1 MSNSLWPH
9 GLQHGRLPCPS
20 PSLLEFA
27 QTYAEYHGETYPG
40 NHYLHQTGGATVGE
54 ETGHWEIRIGQVQ
67 EEKGCG
73 VIQEAAMD
81 GGVGVFLLRDGSP
94 PSNLISFYLF
104 KHQFT
109 YQWWRGTKLKH
120 VLPPTAAS
128 LAESFPPQPE
138 AVISVLSRTSRLWGL
153 RGPQMRRERRC
164 FDFRD

>member
-1 MSNSLWPH
+1 MSNSLWPR

-20 PSLLEFA
+20 LSLLEFA

-81 GGVGVFLLRDGSP
+81 GGVGVFLLRDESP
-94 PSNLISFYLF
+94 PPNLISFYLC

-109 YQWWRGTKLKH
+109 YQWWRGTKACPPTH
-120 VLPPTAAS
+120 CSITCGVLPSPARDSHLCSQQDFRS
-128 LAESFPPQPE
+128 LGTK
-138 AVISVLSRTSRLWGL
+138 RTSDE
-153 RGPQMRRERRC
+153 ERKEM
-164 FDFRD
+164 FWF